1 MYYYSKQA
9 RVFGYLLF
17 FLEQKHR
24 HRHGPTVDGPQES
37 GHAHN
42 RRTGDMQ
49 TFS

>member
-24 HRHGPTVDGPQES
+24 HRHGPTVDGLHRNQE
-37 GHAHN
+37 
-42 RRTGDMQ
+42 TCTQ
-49 TFS
+49 